1 MMEVTQKV
9 DLKELPSEDEI
20 MRSIAAELDEE
31 VDKLNTPDIASSV
44 GSRKSTVD
52 EEMNN
57 GLDSIDNNR
66 DDEAV
71 KPDLSKERDAGT
83 DLDAL
88 LDKISSI
95 VDCDPK
101 ETLDEENGENPSIV
115 EATESEQPA
124 DDVNNKDECKPAIDN
139 TEADSTDGKPAID
152 NTEAEVIDAVEE
164 QKEAQIDNNVDAA
177 LDNSE
182 EKIAEENTISEE
194 TESKQ
199 NIAEPENGD
208 EADVDMVDSKD
219 KNNGLQSVKN
229 PENSNTEKTAATDE
243 SDKTKIPDLN
253 ASNDEEFLD
262 ALETISSSDE
272 FDALPEAKTK
282 TLDESTRKNDI
293 NNGLEDITSDDSNE
307 EKNNDKMEKTE
318 PTIIDLDSS
327 DELPKETA
335 SEDSEKENIK
345 EKDDSMELEQATEKK
360 EDEEIKVTAT
370 QELKDD
376 AIDEMLM
383 EASDTYEASS
393 KEAELETDGENPKGE
408 EIDDIAKAEI
418 EDLAKAES
426 ENPQQTEAPESTE
439 TVDKNIEKS
448 PEPEKGK
455 DAKLDSK
462 EAESDDEVIFFEP
475 IEKSAKKSET
485 TTEAD
490 KDVPKS
496 AEEAEATDKKDDEV
510 VLVSEDEEEPP
521 APENRKPVEESSKKS
536 EEEEKLDEKTESNL
550 LADNSDNACDQY
562 EKPKESQE
570 KLKDNA
576 VEDEDV
582 DSNSS
587 NLLQPSQKSRNE
599 TVTEAEQAEAEVEAE
614 ADGDVEG
621 EADGEGEADTQLDQ
635 ADVEMTVDEAEDEQ
649 DSGLPA
655 VKRIRLS
662 TEDKPEASS
671 SSTTTTS
678 VTTTTTEDEAQ
689 PTATKRRVSDSSLPD
704 KDATPGKKLKI
715 DDTDS
720 NSSCDGNLQIDLDAQ
735 EHTEE
740 SESTPAELAK
750 IKPKEPPI
758 ELKPAPELQDDV
770 KPLRLDFVKSFRKSF
785 DKMTRLDLEEL
796 VLQKVVEGML
806 VKSEFADIR
815 RQLDKYETT
824 LSNYRRKIA
833 EVSKQF
839 LDLETVHK
847 RVLKD
852 LETRNSH
859 FTAPVRITRAVG
871 LQVGMTLMK
880 KPSDDPRNQSGL
892 HTAGSMAAPA
902 PSAAPS
908 TSSSSS
914 SVSSIQRPMQRS
926 PMRGMPRASG
936 GGMQHSPQQQQLQ
949 QLQQQQQARSSLPY
963 VQTGGTPPPV
973 RRGCMQKVTPQRP
986 VNIMPSAHNQG
997 SPGSAGMQR
1006 GGMQSSSPAG
1016 TSRVYATK
1024 HTSTHNNAAAV
1035 AAVAAAAAAAAMR
1048 SRGMTAKPMGAA
1060 YMAQKQQQQQQQ
1072 LQQQKQQQQQQQ
1084 QQQPMPVRI
1093 GRSPGKQPNNVNSNK
1108 ARQMPTVSVP
1118 MTGASDS
1125 GAAAGGAGYGQPSL
1139 SPARPKEKAVIDLTD
1154 EDDAAAAAA
1163 AEAAARLRHNASV
1176 GVKRT
1181 MQQSSSGAAPGGAG
1195 NARPVAGSVVRVS
1208 PMSMQRSNAAARQNV
1223 TNNGAGQR
1231 NSMGGNVSMQ
1241 IRSENTPPS
1250 LSRLRYSH
1258 PAPLPLAPA
1267 QTFHPDWKL
1276 PPSRPV
1282 IRISLHDSGIVISWT
1297 LEDTG
1302 SRFAECVMYQI
1313 YAYQETINEP
1323 TTDSWRHVGD
1333 VKAML
1338 LPMAVTLNQF
1348 QENQR
1353 YFFAVRGVDAH
1364 DRYGVFSQPKTWE

>member
-164 QKEAQIDNNVDAA
+164 QKEAQIDNNVD
-177 LDNSE
+177 NSE
-182 EKIAEENTISEE
+182 EKIAEENTIAEE

-219 KNNGLQSVKN
+219 TNNGLQSVKN
-229 PENSNTEKTAATDE
+229 PENSKTEKTAATDE

-307 EKNNDKMEKTE
+307 EENNAKMEKTE
-318 PTIIDLDSS
+318 PAIIDLDSS

-345 EKDDSMELEQATEKK
+345 ELEQATEKK

-383 EASDTYEASS
+383 EASDTYEASN
-393 KEAELETDGENPKGE
+393 KEAELEADGENPKGE
-408 EIDDIAKAEI
+408 EIDDIAKVES

-426 ENPQQTEAPESTE
+426 ESPQQTEAPESTE
-439 TVDKNIEKS
+439 TVDKSKEKS

-475 IEKSAKKSET
+475 IEKSAKKTET

-496 AEEAEATDKKDDEV
+496 AEEADATDKKDDEV
-510 VLVSEDEEEPP
+510 VLVSEDEEEPS
-521 APENRKPVEESSKKS
+521 APENRKPVEESSKKT
-536 EEEEKLDEKTESNL
+536 EEEEKLESNL

-570 KLKDNA
+570 QLKDNA
-576 VEDEDV
+576 VQDEDV

-599 TVTEAEQAEAEVEAE
+599 AVTEAEQAEAEVEAE
-614 ADGDVEG
+614 ADGDVE
-621 EADGEGEADTQLDQ
+621 GEGEADTQLDQ

-649 DSGLPA
+649 DTGLPA

-678 VTTTTTEDEAQ
+678 VATTEDEAQ

-720 NSSCDGNLQIDLDAQ
+720 NSSCDGNLQIDLDAHT

-758 ELKPAPELQDDV
+758 ELKPAPELQEDV

-880 KPSDDPRNQSGL
+880 KPSDDTRHQSGL

-908 TSSSSS
+908 TSTS

-926 PMRGMPRASG
+926 PMRSMPRASG
-936 GGMQHSPQQQQLQ
+936 GGMQHSPQQ
-949 QLQQQQQARSSLPY
+949 ARSSSLPY
-963 VQTGGTPPPV
+963 VQTGGTTPPPV

-997 SPGSAGMQR
+997 SPGSANMQR

-1072 LQQQKQQQQQQQ
+1072 LQQQQKQQQQQ

-1208 PMSMQRSNAAARQNV
+1208 PMSVQRSNAAARQNV
-1223 TNNGAGQR
+1223 SNNGAGQR